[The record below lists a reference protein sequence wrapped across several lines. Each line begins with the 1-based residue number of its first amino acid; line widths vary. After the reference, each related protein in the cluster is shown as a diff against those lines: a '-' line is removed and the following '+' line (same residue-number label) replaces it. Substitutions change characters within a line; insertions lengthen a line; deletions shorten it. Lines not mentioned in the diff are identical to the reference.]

1 MSQTNMSKKSAAEP
15 QEWLTL
21 KDASA
26 FLGIHF
32 TTLRSWAD
40 KGEIRV
46 FRTPGGHRRF
56 GLQDLRRFLDD
67 RAQYAIFPNTEAFVD
82 VAVERVRS
90 EIAKISKDEGQWN
103 YALDESA
110 AAARK
115 SRGRQLFSLAIT
127 YVLKPQRRVTLLA
140 EGRKLGYEYGRE
152 AALSKIS
159 LVQTGK
165 AVQFFRNQ
173 LVSAIRVEDSSAT
186 LDADDIRIHELIDRF
201 LDEILYAVL
210 DGYESTKHT

>member
-1 MSQTNMSKKSAAEP
+1 MSKKSAAEP

-67 RAQYAIFPNTEAFVD
+67 RAQYAILPNTEAFVD

>member
-1 MSQTNMSKKSAAEP
+1 MMEKNLTKP
-15 QEWLTL
+15 QEWLSL

-40 KGEIRV
+40 NGEIRV

-67 RAQYAIFPNTEAFVD
+67 RAQYALLPNTEAFVD
-82 VAVERVRS
+82 GAVDRVRT
-90 EIAKISKDEGQWN
+90 EIAKISKDESNWN
-103 YALDESA
+103 YALDEGA
-110 AAARK
+110 TVVRK
-115 SRGRQLFSLAIT
+115 SRGRQLFSLAIA
-127 YVLKPQRRVTLLA
+127 YVLKPLRRETLLVD
-140 EGRKLGYEYGRE
+140 GRRLGHEYGRE
-152 AALSKIS
+152 AALSKVS

-173 LVSAIRVEDSSAT
+173 LVLAVRVDDGAES
-186 LDADDIRIHELIDRF
+186 LDAEDIRIHELIDRF

-210 DGYESTKHT
+210 DGYETALSE